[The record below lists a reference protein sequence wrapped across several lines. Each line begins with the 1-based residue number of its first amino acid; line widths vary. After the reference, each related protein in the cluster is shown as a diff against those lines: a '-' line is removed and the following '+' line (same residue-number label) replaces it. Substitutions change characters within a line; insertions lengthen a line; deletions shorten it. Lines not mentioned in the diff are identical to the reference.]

1 MTEARQSWD
10 EVGEILEGLGLKL
23 KMHAEA
29 ARAEL
34 EDGKLDEALRE
45 VGNRARRA
53 FETLDNAVRYPA
65 IQEDVRRAATA
76 FSDAVSNTFAEVT
89 AQVRS
94 RRSASGSG

>member
-1 MTEARQSWD
+1 MTDARQSWD

-34 EDGKLDEALRE
+34 DGEKLDEALKE
-45 VGNRARRA
+45 AGDSAKRA
-53 FETLDNAVRYPA
+53 FEALENVVRDPAVK
-65 IQEDVRRAATA
+65 DDLRRAATA
-76 FSDAVSNTFAEVT
+76 FSDALSNTFSEVA

-94 RRSASGSG
+94 RRSTAN

>member
-34 EDGKLDEALRE
+34 DGEKLDDALRE
-45 VGNRARRA
+45 AGDSARRA
-53 FETLDNAVRYPA
+53 FEALENAVRDPA
-65 IQEDVRRAATA
+65 VKEDLRRAATA
-76 FSDAVSNTFAEVT
+76 FSDALSNTFAEVT
-89 AQVRS
+89 AQIRS
-94 RRSASGSG
+94 RRSASR